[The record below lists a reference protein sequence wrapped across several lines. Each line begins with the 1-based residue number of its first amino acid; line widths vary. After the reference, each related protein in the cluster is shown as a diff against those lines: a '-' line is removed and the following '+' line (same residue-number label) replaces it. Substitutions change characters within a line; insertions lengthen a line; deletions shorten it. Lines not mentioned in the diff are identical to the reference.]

1 MPLHLKI
8 YSTIMTETLKP
19 QTPSQTVGPY
29 FAYGLVPQ
37 QYGYNFESLAGNDLT
52 KGLEGSKTITLTG
65 KVYDGNEQPMEDA
78 MIELWLDDGENR
90 LFGRYGTGTEEDK
103 SFVFKAVKPKSVKGQ
118 APYISVIL
126 FMRGQ
131 LLHSYTRIYFEDE
144 ADLNETDEVLKAVSS
159 ERRPTLIAKKKG
171 DGYEFDIHMQGPLET
186 VFFQL

>member
-1 MPLHLKI
+1 
-8 YSTIMTETLKP
+8 MTEALKS

-37 QYGYNFESLAGNDLT
+37 QYGYNFQSLAGNDLT
-52 KGLEGSKTITLTG
+52 LGLSGIHPIFLKG

-90 LFGRYGTGTEEDK
+90 LFGRHGTGTEADN
-103 SFVFKAVKPKSVKGQ
+103 SFLFKAVKPKSVNGQ
-118 APYISVIL
+118 APHISVIV

-144 ADLNETDEVLKAVSS
+144 ADLNETDEVLQWVSP

-171 DGYEFDIHMQGPLET
+171 DHYEFDIHMQGPQET